1 MATPTLATAAASEQY
16 PASAGFALMKNYRAI
31 VFPAW
36 GAKHI
41 GMVADCIHGSRLPE
55 YPLFVITD
63 ESTPTEELPNQVKI
77 VRCRCKLS
85 GKARKAEFFNCL
97 PEEIG
102 TALLLDVDTRVIDDV
117 SLGFEKAERHGLAIV
132 PAPHYS
138 LADFRSFGEAMLNE
152 GVTAR
157 GQIIYNSGVIFYAP
171 HRPEVRAVFDLTQQL
186 AQKYS
191 DRIWSDQTYL
201 ALAIEI
207 LGFNPHCLSPSFN
220 YRGFG
225 ELISGSIRIWHSYEP
240 LPKNAGSLEKGYLHR
255 YEKGKLVKAVK
266 VPL

>member
-1 MATPTLATAAASEQY
+1 MN
-16 PASAGFALMKNYRAI
+16 NYRAI
-31 VFPAW
+31 VFPGW

-41 GMVADCIHGSRLPE
+41 AMVASCIRESRLPD
-55 YPLFVITD
+55 YPLFLVTD
-63 ESTPTEELPNQVKI
+63 ESTSAEGLPKEVKV
-77 VRCRCKLS
+77 VRRECKLS
-85 GKARKAEFFNCL
+85 GKARKTEFFNDL
-97 PEEIG
+97 PEEIE
-102 TALLLDVDTRVIDDV
+102 TALLLDVDTRVIDDI
-117 SLGFEKAERHGLAIV
+117 SLGFERAEKHGLAVV

-138 LADFRSFGEAMLNE
+138 LADFRSFGEAMANE
-152 GVTAR
+152 GVTPR
-157 GQIIYNSGVIFYAP
+157 GQIIYNSGVIFYAA
-171 HRPEVRAVFDLTQQL
+171 HRPDVRAVFDLTLRL

-201 ALAIEI
+201 SLAIEI

>member
-1 MATPTLATAAASEQY
+1 
-16 PASAGFALMKNYRAI
+16 MKNYRAI

-36 GAKHI
+36 GAKYVA
-41 GMVADCIHGSRLPE
+41 MVTNCISESRLPD
-55 YPLFVITD
+55 YPLFLITD
-63 ESTPTEELPNQVKI
+63 ESTPTEGLPKQVKI
-77 VRCRCKLS
+77 VRCECKLS
-85 GKARKAEFFNCL
+85 GKARKTEFFNRL
-97 PEEIG
+97 PEEIE
-102 TALLLDVDTRVIDDV
+102 TALLLDVDTRVIDDI
-117 SLGFEKAERHGLAIV
+117 SLGFEKAEKHGLAVV

-138 LADFRSFGEAMLNE
+138 LADFRSFGEAMSNE
-152 GVTAR
+152 GVTPR
-157 GQIIYNSGVIFYAP
+157 GQIIYNSGVVFYMP
-171 HRPEVRAVFDLTQQL
+171 GRPDVREVFGLTLQL

-191 DRIWSDQTYL
+191 DRAWSDQTYL
-201 ALAIEI
+201 SLAMEI

-240 LPKNAGSLEKGYLHR
+240 LPKNAASLEKGYLHR